1 MRKLYNVEKKVNYV
15 KEMAEKYNISYMEAL
30 ETLKFI
36 YHIEDM
42 AEIKSALNWLR
53 DR

>member
-30 ETLKFI
+30 ETIKFM
-36 YHIEDM
+36 YHIDDIS
-42 AEIKSALNWLR
+42 EIKQELKWLR
-53 DR
+53 TK